1 MNFTDNLMTFSI
13 ELAQQLV
20 NSTSDFPVN
29 FNLSWEWIG
38 YSKKGN
44 AKQSL
49 LNTGFIE
56 NVDFLI
62 EKKPTTTGFSGIRGG
77 DVNEN
82 IYLTIECL
90 KMWAMMAKTEQGKQV
105 RLYFLECEKVAKQK
119 AINATPQTYIEALKA
134 LVVVEEAKE
143 QLTLQ
148 NSILE
153 SQVSD
158 LEADNERQSEIID
171 EVYNY
176 SSIIRVAKF
185 NKVNE
190 KMYSWRKLKATS
202 EVLGTDILQAPC
214 QRYGTKN
221 LYFHETWKVAY
232 PEAQLPEV
240 LSLVEMK

>member
-20 NSTSDFPVN
+20 NSTSDLPVD
-29 FNLSWEWIG
+29 FNLAWEWVG

-62 EKKPTTTGFSGIRGG
+62 EKKPTTTAFSGIRGG

-82 IYLTIECL
+82 IYLTIECF

-119 AINATPQTYIEALKA
+119 ALTTPQTYIEALKA
-134 LVVVEEAKE
+134 LVAVEEAKE
-143 QLTLQ
+143 QLALE
-148 NSILE
+148 NSILQ
-153 SQVSD
+153 SQVQD
-158 LEADNERQSEIID
+158 LEADNERQAELVD
-171 EVYNY
+171 ELYNY
-176 SSIIRVAKF
+176 SSIVRIAKLNNISEKSF
-185 NKVNE
+185 N
-190 KMYSWRKLKATS
+190 WRRLKSTC
-202 EVLGTDILQAPC
+202 EVLKLEILQAPD
-214 QRYGTKN
+214 QKFGVRN
-221 LYFHETWKVAY
+221 LYPREAWRIAY
-232 PEAQLPEV
+232 PEAKLPEI
-240 LSLVEMK
+240 LSLVEIK